1 MSTDLIEREVRIA
14 APVERVWA
22 LVTEAEHLGSWFGDA
37 GAEVDLRPGGAM
49 TLTWSEW
56 GTTHARVE
64 RVEPPRLFSWRWLLD
79 GEDEP
84 SEGNSTLVEFTLRA
98 DGGETLLKVVE
109 AGFDGLDLPEE
120 ERRRRYASHT
130 GGWQRELDE
139 LAAHA
144 LQPAAR

>member
-1 MSTDLIEREVRIA
+1 MSTDQIEREVRIA

-49 TLTWSEW
+49 TLTWAEW
-56 GTTHARVE
+56 GVTHARVE
-64 RVEPPRLFSWRWLLD
+64 RVEPPRLFSWRWLLEA
-79 GEDEP
+79 GTEP
-84 SEGNSTLVEFTLRA
+84 GDGNSSLVEFTLDDA
-98 DGGETLLKVVE
+98 GGETLLKVVE
-109 AGFDGLDLPEE
+109 SGFDGLALPAE
-120 ERRRRYASHT
+120 ERQRRYASHT

-139 LAAHA
+139 LVAHA